1 MHGPICF
8 AAANEGRAGVGGGGV
23 SFHFGGEG
31 GANRNSLVYLQCLA
45 PRYRVTKLLPQLGLA
60 SDRSEL

>member
-1 MHGPICF
+1 M
-8 AAANEGRAGVGGGGV
+8 GGGGV